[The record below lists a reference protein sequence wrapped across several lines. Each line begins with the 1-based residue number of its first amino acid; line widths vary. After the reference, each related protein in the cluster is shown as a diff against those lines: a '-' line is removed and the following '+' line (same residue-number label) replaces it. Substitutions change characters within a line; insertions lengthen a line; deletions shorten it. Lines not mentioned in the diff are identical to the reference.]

1 MGIAVFLKQSD
12 SNCGSKKRECMKQ
25 NHYSTM
31 RRIILASM
39 ILVPF
44 IPFILS
50 LGTGYYYFTTSIEN
64 STISSMKRIVEDH
77 RKMIESFLDE
87 RKRDLDFIFQSYAF
101 RDLSQP
107 EELKKVFDHLQ
118 RGSDAFVDLGIFN
131 EAGLHVA
138 YHGPFKLAGKLYKD
152 AYWFKEVMKH
162 DYYISDIFLGYRQIP
177 HFVIAVTK
185 EEMGF
190 KWVVRTTIDTVTFNT
205 IVEGVRIGK
214 TGEAYI
220 LNAKGGLQTEPRSGG
235 KLMDRHSEG
244 IKYPA
249 SPGVIETF
257 IDKGAAGEK
266 YLYATTWLKN
276 NQWLLVVR
284 QEKADA
290 FKALRSA
297 SYLIVLISLIGG
309 GVIVAVAFYLT
320 DRIVRRME
328 KMDAEKKHLSQQL
341 IGASRLAELGEMAAG
356 FAHEIN
362 NPLQIIKNEQS
373 LIEIILSELK
383 EAGQLK
389 ESESLAELEDSID
402 QITVQISRCAEITQ
416 AILKFGRQS
425 EPRPQEIDLRNFI
438 PEITGMVSNKASVHG
453 IVLEQDLAEN
463 TPMIHGDPTQL
474 QQVLLNLYNNAMD
487 AIIEQ
492 HGNFGGRLVVQAVP
506 EENGQVKIRVEDNGC
521 GVSPENLEKIFS
533 PFFTTK
539 PVGKGTGLGLSVCY
553 GIINDMGGMMEISSK
568 KGTGTTFTI
577 RLPAAV

>member
-1 MGIAVFLKQSD
+1 M
-12 SNCGSKKRECMKQ
+12 
-25 NHYSTM
+25 
-31 RRIILASM
+31 ASM

-77 RKMIESFLDE
+77 RQMIESFLDE